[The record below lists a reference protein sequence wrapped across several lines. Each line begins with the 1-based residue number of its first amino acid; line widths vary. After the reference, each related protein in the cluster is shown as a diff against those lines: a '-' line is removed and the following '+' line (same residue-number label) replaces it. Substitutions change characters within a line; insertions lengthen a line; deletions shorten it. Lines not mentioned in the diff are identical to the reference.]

1 MVSSCVNNKYGLVVL
16 TYSYDISLLILA
28 IDIWGQWDQFQ
39 FHYDSIPARGDVSV
53 EMFIQDFSTDD
64 WYGKGGLMFRD
75 SVAGNSQHYSLFMT
89 QDGNVMANQ
98 WRECTNCGSSSNK
111 SPTIKDRSG
120 WIKITNTGN
129 VFEAFFK
136 RVGTTE
142 WIKHGS
148 TKTIDFSSDHF
159 YVGVAVTAHDRTKT
173 ATLRGSDLSIDG
185 YFTTSLAHLLQY
197 LLCHPL
203 LRYAKAI
210 IQVCFVIFSH
220 LYSL

>member
-75 SVAGNSQHYSLFMT
+75 SVAGNSQHYSLFMMK
-89 QDGNVMANQ
+89 DGNVMANQ

-148 TKTIDFSSDHF
+148 TKTIDFSNPDYF
-159 YVGVAVTAHDRTKT
+159 YVGIAVTAHDRTKT
-173 ATLRGSDLSIDG
+173 AELKARDFHIEGDRYFFPSASPSVSSAPSAYGEIHFVFSPRG
-185 YFTTSLAHLLQY
+185 F
-197 LLCHPL
+197 
-203 LRYAKAI
+203 
-210 IQVCFVIFSH
+210 
-220 LYSL
+220 